1 MTVLPSAVVH
11 AAPVQAATVQTRSSD
26 EAPAA
31 ALAKAPG
38 ERVDPQNPTIA
49 GSPHAS
55 VPRNS
60 TPNTPSTTTMHAPDT
75 TVDCGTTVSKSKSF
89 NQNSSTAMM
98 TVTGSDPDGGD
109 LTMTFSLYNR
119 SKTRV
124 SSLSVGPI
132 AASGS
137 DGVLFS
143 TRIPSTWSDGDYFWT
158 AQLSDGSKSS
168 DPSGRCYITLDSVA
182 PLQPKVTSTSF
193 DQGTLYPWD
202 TASGSFTMAAA
213 GASAFQYSWNGG
225 SNTTTVPVNSR
236 SGGVPAWTGVVP
248 LTFSG
253 MGSLTVTA
261 VDLAGNGSPQSEA
274 FVVKKGSEP
283 VGAISGTV
291 TDAGGTPQG
300 LANVQVQVSSSS
312 SGASGY
318 ASTSGDGSY
327 TVNGLK
333 AANDYQ
339 VCFSALGAT
348 GGSSDESGYVDQ
360 CYDNQPISGTPT
372 PVSVAVSAT
381 TSDIDAA
388 LVGNET
394 TPGAVLDVTAIPAST
409 SIALSWTNPVEASL
423 TGVMIRRAVGAT
435 PPSSAD
441 AGTLVTDIK
450 PPATSFTDDGLTPG
464 TQYSYAL
471 FAHNGTP
478 SFATAATVTSTTTAV
493 GPGAISGTV
502 TDAGGTHQGLANIQV
517 TVYSSTG
524 DNSSATT
531 ADDGTYN
538 VTGLSAGQYT
548 LWFDGSIA
556 TGGSSDAT
564 GYLPESYDNQ
574 PLSDPPTP
582 VAVTEGAI
590 TSGVNAALAAGGAV
604 SGTVTAAGGAHQGL
618 ANVQVQVIP
627 GSGGPGGFTRTG
639 VDGSYTAKG
648 IPAGTDFTVCFD
660 AADVMGSGGYFDECW
675 QNQPTS
681 GTPTPVT
688 IALGATTTDINGTLA
703 AAGGIS
709 GRVTQAGAGPQ
720 GLANVDV
727 YVYSSSN
734 GAYETATTAADGSYA
749 VAGIPP
755 ATDYQV
761 CFFASSVT
769 GGSSDALGYV
779 DQCWQNQ
786 STSGTSTPVSVALGA
801 TTSDISAALVGAG
814 AISGTVRD
822 TGGTPQGLT
831 NVFVSVSSPSNGA
844 YEFATTAADGSYT
857 VTGLEAATDYRV
869 CFSASAATGG
879 SSDATGY
886 LDQCYDNQ
894 PISGTPTPVSV
905 ALGATTSN
913 INAALVGGGAISG
926 TVTDA
931 DGVPHGLANVQVQVF
946 APSSQSYWYATSAAD
961 GSYSVPGLEA
971 AAEYQVCF
979 WASGATGG
987 SSDATGY
994 DDQCYDAQPMSG
1006 TPTLVAVTAGVT
1018 TSDINAVLVG
1028 AAAMRSTPRHLSPAT
1043 ERVAVSH

>member
-1 MTVLPSAVVH
+1 
-11 AAPVQAATVQTRSSD
+11 
-26 EAPAA
+26 
-31 ALAKAPG
+31 
-38 ERVDPQNPTIA
+38 
-49 GSPHAS
+49 
-55 VPRNS
+55 
-60 TPNTPSTTTMHAPDT
+60 
-75 TVDCGTTVSKSKSF
+75 
-89 NQNSSTAMM
+89 
-98 TVTGSDPDGGD
+98 
-109 LTMTFSLYNR
+109 
-119 SKTRV
+119 V
-124 SSLSVGPI
+124 SSLNVGPI

-137 DGVLFS
+137 EGVSFR
-143 TRIPSTWSDGDYFWT
+143 TPIPSTWSDGDYFWT
-158 AQLSDGSKSS
+158 ARLNDGSKSS

-193 DQGTLYPWD
+193 VQGTLYPWD
-202 TASGSFTMAAA
+202 TTSGSFTMAAA

-248 LTFSG
+248 LSFSG
-253 MGSLTVTA
+253 AGSLTVTA
-261 VDLAGNGSPQSEA
+261 VDAAGNHSPQSEG
-274 FVVKKGSEP
+274 FWVKKGTEP

-327 TVNGLK
+327 EVTGLK
-333 AANDYQ
+333 AATDYQ

-348 GGSSDESGYVDQ
+348 GGSSDDFGYVDQ

-372 PVSVAVSAT
+372 PVSVAVNVT
-381 TSDIDAA
+381 TSNIDAA
-388 LVGNET
+388 LVANET
-394 TPGAVLDVTAIPAST
+394 TPGAVLDVTAVPSST

-435 PPSSAD
+435 PPPSAD
-441 AGTLVTDIK
+441 DGTLVTDIT
-450 PPATSFTDDGLTPG
+450 PPATSFTEDGLTPG

-502 TDAGGTHQGLANIQV
+502 TDAGGTHQGLANVQV
-517 TVYSSTG
+517 SVYSASG
-524 DNSSATT
+524 DNWSATT
-531 ADDGTYN
+531 VDDGTYT
-538 VTGLSAGQYT
+538 VTGLSVGQYT
-548 LWFDGSIA
+548 LWFDGSNA

-574 PLSDPPTP
+574 PVSDPPTY

-604 SGTVTAAGGAHQGL
+604 SGTVTAAGGAQQGL

-648 IPAGTDFTVCFD
+648 IPAGTDYTVCFD
-660 AADVMGSGGYFDECW
+660 AADVMDSGGYFDECW

-688 IALGATTTDINGTLA
+688 IALGATTTDINGSLA

-720 GLANVDV
+720 GLANVGV

-734 GAYETATTAADGSYA
+734 GASEVTTTAADGSYA
-749 VAGIPP
+749 LAGMLP

-761 CFFASSVT
+761 CFSASGVT
-769 GGSSDALGYV
+769 GGSADALGYV
-779 DQCWQNQ
+779 DQCWQDQ
-786 STSGTSTPVSVALGA
+786 PTSGTPTPVSVGLG
-801 TTSDISAALVGAG
+801 TTSGINAALVGAG
-814 AISGTVRD
+814 AISGTVTD
-822 TGGTPQGLT
+822 MGGALGLE
-831 NVFVSVSSPSNGA
+831 NVFVSVSSSSNGA
-844 YEFATTAADGSYT
+844 FEYATTAADGGYT
-857 VTGLEAATDYRV
+857 VTGLEAATDYTV
-869 CFSASAATGG
+869 CFSGFGATGG

-886 LDQCYDNQ
+886 LDQCYENQPISGTPTPVSAALGATTSEINGALVSAGSISGTVTDADGVPHSLANVQVQVTAPSSQTYWATSAADGSYRVPGLEAGAEYQVCFWGAAATGGSSDTTGYADLCYDNQ

-905 ALGATTSN
+905 ALGATTGN
-913 INAALVGGGAISG
+913 INAALVGASAIPG
-926 TVTDA
+926 T
-931 DGVPHGLANVQVQVF
+931 PQNLSL
-946 APSSQSYWYATSAAD
+946 APS
-961 GSYSVPGLEA
+961 
-971 AAEYQVCF
+971 
-979 WASGATGG
+979 GA
-987 SSDATGY
+987 
-994 DDQCYDAQPMSG
+994 
-1006 TPTLVAVTAGVT
+1006 
-1018 TSDINAVLVG
+1018 
-1028 AAAMRSTPRHLSPAT
+1028 
-1043 ERVAVSH
+1043 AVSH